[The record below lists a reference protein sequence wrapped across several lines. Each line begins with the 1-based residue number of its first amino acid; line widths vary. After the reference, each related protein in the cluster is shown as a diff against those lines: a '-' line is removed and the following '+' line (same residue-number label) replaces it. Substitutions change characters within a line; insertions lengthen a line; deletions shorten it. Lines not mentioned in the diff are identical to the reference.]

1 MLILRILLLTLLST
15 LISLLSCTSHS
26 KKSDNNSAKFQQY
39 YVQGQVL
46 YLKYCSNCHQANGK
60 GLGRLY
66 PPLDQSDFM
75 DSNFKEVVCL
85 VKYGKVGKMEV
96 NGVEYNMTMKGVPG
110 LTELEVA
117 EIVTY
122 IYNTWSHQNGLVE
135 VTEVAQLLST
145 CNN

>member
-1 MLILRILLLTLLST
+1 MPMIRILFVALLST
-15 LISLLSCTSHS
+15 SIFLFSCTS
-26 KKSDNNSAKFQQY
+26 KSGDNSAKFQQY

-46 YLKYCSNCHQANGK
+46 YLKHCSNCHQANGK

-75 DSNFKEVVCL
+75 DGNFKKVVCI
-85 VKYGKVGKMEV
+85 VKYGSQGSLVV
-96 NGVEYNMTMKGVPG
+96 NGVEYNMAMKGMPG

-122 IYNTWSHQNGLVE
+122 IYNTWSHQKGLIDA
-135 VTEVAQLLST
+135 TEAAQLLST